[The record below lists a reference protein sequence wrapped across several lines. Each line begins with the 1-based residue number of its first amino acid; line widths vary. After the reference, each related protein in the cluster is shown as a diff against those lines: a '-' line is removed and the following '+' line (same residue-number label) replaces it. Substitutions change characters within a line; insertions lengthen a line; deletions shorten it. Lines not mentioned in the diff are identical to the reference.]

1 MEKKE
6 ARYIISII
14 GKGTNF
20 EIPIS
25 DLKDFENLD
34 GILNIL
40 KEKIQNAR

>member
-6 ARYIISII
+6 ARYIISIN

-20 EIPIS
+20 EIPIYE
-25 DLKDFENLD
+25 LKDFENLD

-40 KEKIQNAR
+40 KEKIAKC